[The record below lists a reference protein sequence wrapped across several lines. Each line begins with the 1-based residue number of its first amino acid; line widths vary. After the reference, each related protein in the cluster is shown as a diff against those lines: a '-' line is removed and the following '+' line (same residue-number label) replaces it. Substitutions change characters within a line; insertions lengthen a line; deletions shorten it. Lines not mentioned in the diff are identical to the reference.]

1 MKKFL
6 LMFVIIA
13 LVLAVN
19 MPSDMLSQFGA
30 NSNILFATLAAIV
43 IAGLVANEHIGLVA
57 VVIGVAIAA
66 SVPKEVAASIG
77 YDRDIMIALLVALVL
92 MPWVARQF

>member
-19 MPSDMLSQFGA
+19 IPSDMLSQFGA
-30 NSNILFATLAAIV
+30 NSYIMFAALAAVV
-43 IAGLVANEHIGLVA
+43 IAGLVANEHIGLV
-57 VVIGVAIAA
+57 VVVVCSAIAA
-66 SVPKEVAASIG
+66 SVPKEMAASIG
-77 YDRDIMIALLVALVL
+77 YDRDIMIAVLVALVL
-92 MPWVARQF
+92 MPWIARQF